1 MAIRKL
7 AYTLG
12 KILIGIFLFIF
23 LLGLITLTTVDRS
36 PIQDQ
41 AFYAKTMNAVDQ
53 LQFQGSE
60 TEVWLAGW
68 GKANMT
74 PDKPVELVGYAPRGT
89 YDFVQDSSFVK
100 ALSLSNGKTTVA
112 WLSYELLI
120 VHPHLAAAVEK
131 AIHEAKLP
139 VDQVIFTATHTHA
152 GMGGYMPGPLGE
164 IAFGGYN
171 EETVALMVKQS
182 IAALGKAI
190 QAQDTVSIQY
200 KKIDAREFVANRF
213 IKDDP
218 IEPSIRQLIFTKNS
232 GKKATFF
239 TYSAHAT
246 ILSSKFMGLSGDY
259 PFYLMQDLEEGD
271 YDFAL
276 FAAGT
281 VGSHRPLASGN
292 TPDLVEKYAHN
303 LDSVMQIKMTDSST
317 VDRQR
322 IATGT
327 LPIELREPHLRITDN
342 LRLRPWLFNYLLGE
356 TNVHFDITLVG
367 NTLMIASS
375 GEISGVFFKKWE
387 DLANSLGLN
396 LIITTFNGGYMG
408 YVTPDKYYD
417 RNFHEVREMNWYG
430 PGNGKYYDDLISQII
445 DKAKISN

>member
-1 MAIRKL
+1 MAIKKL
-7 AYTLG
+7 AYTVG

-41 AFYAKTMNAVDQ
+41 EFYAKTLHSIDQ

-60 TEVWLAGW
+60 TEAWLAGW
-68 GKANMT
+68 AKANMT
-74 PDKPVELVGYAPRGT
+74 PSHPVELVGYAPRGN
-89 YDFVQDSSFVK
+89 YEFVQDSSFVK
-100 ALSLSNGKTTVA
+100 ALALGNGKTTVA

-120 VHPHLAAAVEK
+120 VHPYLAAEVK
-131 AIHEAKLP
+131 AAIKNQNLP
-139 VDQVIFTATHTHA
+139 IDQIIFTATHTHA

-164 IAFGGYN
+164 MAFGGYN
-171 EETVALMVKQS
+171 EETVKLIVDKSISALS
-182 IAALGKAI
+182 KAI
-190 QAQDTVSIQY
+190 NSKDTVAIEFR
-200 KKIDAREFVANRF
+200 KIDASDYVSNRF
-213 IKDDP
+213 IKDGP
-218 IEPSIRQLIFTKNS
+218 IEPSIRQLIFTKS
-232 GKKATFF
+232 TREKATFF

-259 PFYLMQDLEEGD
+259 PFYLMKDLEED
-271 YDFAL
+271 NFDFAM

-281 VGSHRPLASGN
+281 VGSHRPLAQGN
-292 TPDLVEKYAHN
+292 TPELVEQYAHN
-303 LDSVMQIKMTDSST
+303 LDSVMQIKVTDST
-317 VDRQR
+317 AVNRHR
-322 IATGT
+322 IEVGT
-327 LPIELREPHLRITDN
+327 LPIGLREPHLRLSDN

-375 GEISGVFFKKWE
+375 GEISGVFFAKWE
-387 DLANSLGLN
+387 DQAKSLGLN

-408 YVTPDKYYD
+408 YITPDEYYD

-430 PGNGKYYDDLISQII
+430 PGNGKYYDDLISKII
-445 DKAKISN
+445 SKESTDD

>member
-41 AFYAKTMNAVDQ
+41 EFYAKTMDAVDQ
-53 LQFQGSE
+53 LQIQGSE

-74 PDKPVELVGYAPRGT
+74 PSHPVELVGYAPRGN
-89 YDFVQDSSFVK
+89 YEFVQDSSFVK
-100 ALSLSNGKTTVA
+100 ALTLANGKTNVA

-120 VHPHLAAAVEK
+120 VHPHLAAEVK
-131 AIHEAKLP
+131 AAIKNQNLP
-139 VDQVIFTATHTHA
+139 IDQVIFTATHTHA

-164 IAFGGYN
+164 MAFGGYN
-171 EETVALMVKQS
+171 EETVKLIVDKSISALS
-182 IAALGKAI
+182 KAI
-190 QAQDTVSIQY
+190 ASKDTISIQY
-200 KKIDAREFVANRF
+200 RKIDAGEYVANRF
-213 IKDDP
+213 IKEDP
-218 IEPSIRQLIFTKNS
+218 IEPSIRQMIFTKNT
-232 GKKATFF
+232 GEKATFF

-259 PFYLMQDLEEGD
+259 PFYLMKDLEED
-271 YDFAL
+271 NFDFAM

-281 VGSHRPLASGN
+281 VGSHRPLAQGN
-292 TPDLVEKYAHN
+292 TPELVEKYAHE
-303 LDSVMQIKMTDSST
+303 LDSVMQIKVTDSTT
-317 VDRQR
+317 VNRHR
-322 IATGT
+322 IEVGS
-327 LPIELREPHLRITDN
+327 LPIGLREPHLRISDN

-375 GEISGVFFKKWE
+375 GEISGVFFAKWE
-387 DLANSLGLN
+387 DQAKSLGLN

-408 YVTPDKYYD
+408 YITPDEYYD

-430 PGNGKYYDDLISQII
+430 PGNGKYYDDLITFLIQ
-445 DKAKISN
+445 KAAN